1 MEKRLL
7 ACFLIGMCL
16 FTGCTKV
23 EVTGEVENK
32 KETHQEEGYLN
43 GKETKEMKVVN
54 LTKNNET
61 EICIDYSINSFEPVQ
76 TFGHELFDL
85 NLEDENPVV
94 SPVSAYLALALAGK
108 GAEGETK
115 EAFLDV
121 LQDLECI
128 PHDLMCGLPKDTEG
142 MLITLNNSAWVD
154 YHLSPKED
162 WLAWA
167 DSIYRSEVFQTSL
180 GAEDTYKFMNQ
191 WIEEKTNGMI
201 DKLYEEPLN
210 KDARLVL
217 LNTLY
222 FKGKWARPFEGSNTR
237 KDSFTL
243 QDGTVEAVDM
253 MSQGHAH
260 LLYVQDEVAEGVIL
274 PYQDQDMVFLAL
286 KPKEGLNVREMYD
299 QLDIEAI
306 NTMLEQEETTLC
318 NLKLPKFEVEFHKEL
333 NESLKKMGLEIAFM
347 DGVADFSGIGVPD
360 DADNMYIEKVQQKS
374 KIIVDEEGTEA
385 AAVTSV
391 EMFRCT
397 SAYNPEMPKEI
408 YFDEPFLY
416 MIMDKERKVPLFM
429 GIMDNPNK

>member
-1 MEKRLL
+1 
-7 ACFLIGMCL
+7 
-16 FTGCTKV
+16 
-23 EVTGEVENK
+23 
-32 KETHQEEGYLN
+32 
-43 GKETKEMKVVN
+43 
-54 LTKNNET
+54 
-61 EICIDYSINSFEPVQ
+61 
-76 TFGHELFDL
+76 
-85 NLEDENPVV
+85 
-94 SPVSAYLALALAGK
+94 
-108 GAEGETK
+108 
-115 EAFLDV
+115 
-121 LQDLECI
+121 
-128 PHDLMCGLPKDTEG
+128 
-142 MLITLNNSAWVD
+142 
-154 YHLSPKED
+154 
-162 WLAWA
+162 
-167 DSIYRSEVFQTSL
+167 
-180 GAEDTYKFMNQ
+180 MNQ

-222 FKGKWARPFEGSNTR
+222 FKGKWARPFEGINTR

-243 QDGTVEAVDM
+243 QDGTVETVDM

-397 SAYNPEMPKEI
+397 SAYNYEMPKEI
-408 YFDEPFLY
+408 CFDEPFLY